1 LIGLEK
7 RKAHYPL
14 AAVNRLVAERRVSF
28 TMTAVA
34 GGAAMGFD
42 ADEMLNVVSSLA
54 SGNLYKSMTS
64 HADHRVWH
72 DVYHVDTRRGVVYLK
87 LTVVENLLIISFKEK
102 DE

>member
-1 LIGLEK
+1 MEK

-14 AAVNRLVAERRVSF
+14 ASVKSLIADGRVSF

-42 ADEMLNVVSSLA
+42 IDGMLKIVSSLA
-54 SGNLYKSMTS
+54 GKNLYKSMTS

-72 DVYHVDTRRGVVYLK
+72 DVYHADTEQGVVYLK
-87 LTVVENLLIISFKEK
+87 LTVVENLLVISFKEK

>member
-1 LIGLEK
+1 MEK

-14 AAVNRLVAERRVSF
+14 GTVKRLIAEGRVSF

-34 GGAAMGFD
+34 GGAAMGF
-42 ADEMLNVVSSLA
+42 ASEEMLKVVASLRVKD
-54 SGNLYKSMTS
+54 LYKSMTS

-72 DVYHVDTRRGVVYLK
+72 DVYHADTERGVVYLK
-87 LTVVENLLIISFKEK
+87 LTVIEELLIISFKEK

>member
-1 LIGLEK
+1 LEK

-14 AAVNRLVAERRVSF
+14 ATVKHLIAEGQVSF

-34 GGAAMGFD
+34 GGAAMGF
-42 ADEMLNVVSSLA
+42 AYEEMLKVVASLRA
-54 SGNLYKSMTS
+54 RDLYKSMTS

-72 DVYHVDTRRGVVYLK
+72 DVYHADTERGIVYLK
-87 LTVVENLLIISFKEK
+87 LTVIEELLIISFKEK